1 MLSNLFVA
9 IGAVVPMFCLILIGV
24 FVKRT
29 KMLTDEELVHT
40 NRMVFRVFFFCMMFY
55 NIYTTDLSVTFR
67 PGLMLFGG
75 VGVIAVFLLATLFVC
90 QCEPS
95 NKRRGAM
102 IQAIF
107 RSNFVLMGIPLVSN
121 IFGED
126 QLALPSMMIAIIV
139 PIYNVVAVFVLETFR
154 GGRFYLPG
162 ILLGVLKNP
171 MILGAIAAVLFLLVG
186 VPVPAPVL
194 KPIKQVAAA
203 TTPVALI
210 ILGASFKGSSFHA
223 HVKQLVACVAARLIL
238 VPALMIS
245 LAIYLG
251 FRDMELITI
260 TAIFASPCAVASF
273 AMAQQ
278 MGSDADLAGN
288 CVVYTSALSC
298 LTLFGWVFALKSF
311 GLF

>member
-55 NIYTTDLSVTFR
+55 NIYTTDLSKTFR

-75 VGVIAVFLLATLFVC
+75 LGVIAVFLLATLFVC

-126 QLALPSMMIAIIV
+126 HLALPTMMIAIVV

-171 MILGAIAAVLFLLVG
+171 MILGAIAAVVFLLVG
-186 VPVPAPVL
+186 VPVPVPVL

-238 VPALMIS
+238 VPAVMIG

-298 LTLFGWVFALKSF
+298 LTLFGWVFVLKSF